1 MNPKKNKK
9 NVVLFYM
16 DVCFINNNVV
26 PLSKE
31 KQFIFY
37 SNNRPSC
44 VNGTFIMA
52 HLIDNSKGFNAFVS
66 LAQPAWHGLGTVFNE
81 PISVGDALKYG
92 GLDFEVEKL
101 PNIHRLG
108 EVDIISPD
116 SFFTYR
122 KDVNKVLGSKLGKD
136 YVVYQNAQCFD
147 LVDEILQS
155 GKASIETA
163 GSIDGGKKV
172 FVTLK
177 IDQSIKIGGNDIV
190 EQYVLFATS
199 HDGSM
204 AITATPTNV
213 RVVCNNTLTAA
224 LSGATGA
231 IRVRHSMNASNRMQ
245 EAAKVL
251 KLIVGNTEANTLN
264 YERMRANKIEA
275 SQMWDYFG
283 NVFCTPAEIK
293 EMQSGKAGKDVLSTR
308 KQNIINEV
316 LNFANNGVGQDVA
329 NEGGLNMWGAYNA
342 VTGYITRKKYSSVD
356 DRANSMLFGAMGR
369 TLYDAGRIALMPDK
383 IQPLRAAKPQIIT
396 NFSLN

>member
-1 MNPKKNKK
+1 
-9 NVVLFYM
+9 
-16 DVCFINNNVV
+16 
-26 PLSKE
+26 
-31 KQFIFY
+31 
-37 SNNRPSC
+37 
-44 VNGTFIMA
+44 MA